1 MHSTPLFRR
10 DFGRSYAFWML
21 PLFSFMGLV
30 SCNPATPQVDDQMA
44 AGCTVPFDPYRDY
57 FSAKVTPEDAHGFS
71 VSYHKNYKVV
81 RVNRAWPGTNK
92 TFTYVLKACGAP
104 TPSIKADAVITLPV
118 KKMVTTSTTQLP
130 ALQQLGLL
138 GKWVGHAGIAFITLP
153 LLAERA
159 KSITE
164 VGMQELDAE
173 KILALQPDVVMGYA
187 MGAPTDVHQKLQ
199 MLPLKVVLNGE
210 YAETTPLARTEWIK
224 FTALFFNEEAKA
236 NQVYS
241 EIKKKYQALQNLP
254 KMQSP
259 PIVFSGS
266 YFNGNWYVA
275 GANNFMAHLV
285 RDAGADYAVLDAV
298 TTLTLDFEGVLRRTK
313 GATHWI
319 GTQVF
324 KDEASLRQA
333 DERFSLLPSAKKG
346 TYFAYDG
353 RFFEGAVLEP
363 DVVLRDLRAIL
374 YPDLAKGY
382 TARYFTGLQ

>member
-1 MHSTPLFRR
+1 MPLLRR
-10 DFGRSYAFWML
+10 DFGHSYAYWVL
-21 PLFSFMGLV
+21 LLVSVMGLV
-30 SCNPATPQVDDQMA
+30 SCNPPTSQVTDQMET
-44 AGCTVPFDPYRDY
+44 GCPAPFDPNRDY
-57 FSAKVTPEDAHGFS
+57 FATHVTPEDARGFS
-71 VSYHKNYKVV
+71 VAYHKNYKVV

-92 TFTYVLKACGAP
+92 TFTYVLKVCGAP
-104 TPSIKADAVITLPV
+104 KPSIDADAVITLPV

-138 GKWVGHAGIAFITLP
+138 DKWVGHAGISFITLP
-153 LLAERA
+153 KLAEKA
-159 KSITE
+159 KSVAE
-164 VGMQELDAE
+164 VGTQELDAE

-199 MLPLKVVLNGE
+199 TLPLKVVLNGE
-210 YAETTPLARTEWIK
+210 YAEATPLARTEWIK

-254 KMQSP
+254 KMQMP
-259 PIVFSGS
+259 PKVFSGS

-285 RDAGADYAVLDAV
+285 RDAGAIYAVSDAA

-324 KDEASLRQA
+324 KDEASLRQS

-346 TYFAYDG
+346 AYFAYDG

-374 YPDLAKGY
+374 YPDQAKGY
-382 TARYFTGLQ
+382 SARYFTGLH